1 MSQQLSTIAVT
12 EFDAQVKAAYQ
23 TSGSSLRAHSR
34 VKTGVI
40 GSSAQFRRA
49 TRGQATPRVPQ
60 TDVRPMNTGYGSATA
75 TIGDWNA
82 AEYTDVFDQQKTN
95 IQERP
100 IVAANIAG
108 AIGRREDQMILDALD
123 TANASAN
130 VDTNIGGA
138 SSGGNMAKLRRAKR
152 VLDERAVPQ
161 GKRKFVHSVRFLED
175 LLGATEVTSGDFN
188 SIKALVNGEL
198 ETYVGF
204 QYLMIETRAE
214 GGLPLAANIRTN
226 YAYDS
231 DAIGLAVGIEQKTE
245 VNYIAEKTSWLAN
258 GLFAAGAAVIDPEGV
273 VEIATTEA

>member
-23 TSGSSLRAHSR
+23 IGRLLRGHVR
-34 VKTGVI
+34 VKPGVI
-40 GSSAQFRRA
+40 GSSAQFRRS

-60 TDVRPMNTGYGSATA
+60 TDVRPMNTGYGSSTA
-75 TIGDWNA
+75 TIADWNA

-130 VDTNIGGA
+130 VDTAVGGA
-138 SSGGNMAKLRRAKR
+138 ASGANMAKLLRAKR
-152 VLDERAVPQ
+152 LLDERGVPQ
-161 GKRKFVHSVRFLED
+161 EKRKLVHSVRFLED
-175 LLGATEVTSGDFN
+175 LLGATQVTSADFN
-188 SIKALVNGEL
+188 SIKALMNGEL
-198 ETYVGF
+198 KKFVGF
-204 QYLMIETRAE
+204 DYLMIETRAE
-214 GGLPLAANIRTN
+214 GGLPIASNLRTH
-226 YAYDS
+226 YAFDS
-231 DAIGLAVGIEQKTE
+231 DAVGLAIGIEQKTE

-258 GLFAAGAAVIDPEGV
+258 GLFAAGACVIDAEGV
-273 VEIATTEA
+273 IEINTTEA